1 MRRQALAAAI
11 MAMTLSTSTLAADL
25 WQVYQDAVQQDPE
38 LAIERTR
45 LDQAQARVSEAT
57 SRLLPSIN
65 ATADWSNTSYN
76 VGDDTDNLALSL
88 TAEQVLFSGPAWYAR
103 SAAQQAFSLAEAQ
116 FRDAEQNLLLRTA
129 EAYFNVLRAEDN
141 LSALQAEEQ
150 AIQRQLDQVREQYE
164 VGLIAITDVL
174 EAQAAYDGVH
184 AARIG
189 AEGSLLISYE
199 ALEQLTGQS
208 YPQLHVLVDQTP
220 VTPPTPNTRES
231 WIEMALN
238 NNLALQS
245 AAAGVRTA
253 QEALRAERSGH
264 LPSVALYASH
274 RNNSEATPQGV
285 DTTTV
290 VGVRAQLELY
300 GGGRTSSQIAASTS
314 GLEEAGFSE
323 ELARRQVLQQTRSLF
338 TQVNTDVLTVQA
350 QAQAIRS
357 AESAL
362 EATRIGYEVGT
373 RNIVDVLNAER
384 AVWGKQRDYDAA
396 RYNYL
401 VNQLRLKRA
410 AGSLSR
416 QDLQDLNRWLTAEAM
431 GQN

>member
-65 ATADWSNTSYN
+65 ATADWSKTSYN
-76 VGDDTDNLALSL
+76 VGDDSDNLALSL

-103 SAAQQAFSLAEAQ
+103 SAAQQVLALAEAQ

-129 EAYFNVLRAEDN
+129 EAYFNVLKAEDS

-150 AIQRQLDQVREQYE
+150 AIQRQLDQVREQYD

-208 YPQLHVLVDQTP
+208 YPQLHVLMDHTP

-245 AAAGVRTA
+245 AAASVRTA

-264 LPSVALYASH
+264 LPNVALYASH
-274 RNNSEATPQGV
+274 RNNSEANQQGV
-285 DTTTV
+285 DTITV

-300 GGGRTSSQIAASTS
+300 GGGQTSAQIASSSAS
-314 GLEEAGFSE
+314 LEEAGFSK

-384 AVWGKQRDYDAA
+384 AVWAKQRDYDAA
-396 RYNYL
+396 RYQYL

-416 QDLQDLNRWLTAEAM
+416 QDLQDLNRWLIAETS